1 MKTYYIVKVDSY
13 LTCWEAHSGI
23 FARLGFFSI
32 WSLVSYSMSYKSA
45 DDCEQNLRREV
56 SKKTY
61 KVVRVVKI

>member
-13 LTCWEAHSGI
+13 LTSWEAHSGT

-32 WSLVSYSMSYKSA
+32 WSIVSGTLSYKSA
-45 DDCEQNLRREV
+45 DDCEQKLRQSV

-61 KVVRVVKI
+61 KVVRVDKI